1 MAMDTQPHTD
11 LILAGRI
18 MNYKIIIVF
27 FLAISA
33 LHAQTISFSEHNE
46 RNEIALMTH
55 FKTDSLQQ
63 AGQPKKSPGKAFFFS
78 LLLPGS
84 GEYYAGAKKSAAF
97 FAATEALLWVG
108 MFAND
113 VYQRELVRDY
123 KTYAVAH
130 AAVDRAGKEYQY
142 WIDIGKYDDIYSFNE
157 QRRQDRYFEALY
169 EENQANYWMW
179 DSKENRLTYDEYRL
193 HANKVAIRAV
203 YFQAAAMLNHFVSA
217 IHAMYRVRQ
226 FNRREAETVWNL
238 HFDSPALGFG
248 ETAFR
253 ANFSLSF

>member
-1 MAMDTQPHTD
+1 MIFRIV
-11 LILAGRI
+11 LILFI
-18 MNYKIIIVF
+18 N
-27 FLAISA
+27 LAA
-33 LHAQTISFSEHNE
+33 MQAQTTSFFKNE
-46 RNEIALMTH
+46 EEMKITSSNH
-55 FKTDSLQQ
+55 FKNDSLQQ
-63 AGQPKKSPGKAFFFS
+63 TAPIKKSPGKAFFFS

-84 GEYYAGAKKSAAF
+84 GEYYAGARKSAAY
-97 FAATEALLWVG
+97 FAAAEVLLWAG

-113 VYQRELVRDY
+113 AYQRRLVDDY
-123 KTYAVAH
+123 KTYAVTH
-130 AAVDRAGKEYQY
+130 ASVDRSNKGYQY

-179 DSKENRLTYDEYRL
+179 DSKDNRLTYDENRL

-226 FNRREAETVWNL
+226 FNKRETETAWNL
-238 HFDSPALGFG
+238 HFDTPTLGFG